1 MTPLA
6 AGSPWFPYRVPL
18 AGARLRLFCFP
29 FAGKGAS
36 VFRGWQDQLPPWA
49 EVWPVQYPG
58 RETRFKERPFGRLET
73 LVRALCAELVP
84 ALDRPFAFFGHS
96 MGALVAFE
104 AARLLRREYGLAPV
118 HLFVSGQGAPQFA
131 RTTSPAQGPP
141 VGVPLTAFG
150 GLADEAVPWH
160 ALASWREQAAGPFG
174 LYLLA
179 GGHFFL
185 QTAQAPLLRLLA
197 GGLEGHAAG
206 PPAGDEVHLW
216 RVRLN
221 VPAPALAALAA
232 TLAPDE
238 QARAAHFLREQD
250 RARFVASRAAL
261 RAVLA
266 GYAGLPP
273 ECCRFG
279 YTAHGKPFLLGP
291 PALTRLQFNLSHSD
305 DLALVA
311 VACDRPVGV
320 DVERIR
326 PEVDVPGVGRLVFS
340 QAERHA
346 LDRVPRAD
354 RLAAFFDLWARKEA
368 YLKCLGLGFSGSPGQ
383 VTVGPAGAEG
393 PCFLAN
399 LSLVP
404 GYAAAV
410 AVEGGWSHL
419 RCADWDCP

>member
-1 MTPLA
+1 MTLFA
-6 AGSPWFPYRVPL
+6 AGSPWFPYRVP
-18 AGARLRLFCFP
+18 
-29 FAGKGAS
+29 
-36 VFRGWQDQLPPWA
+36 
-49 EVWPVQYPG
+49 
-58 RETRFKERPFGRLET
+58 
-73 LVRALCAELVP
+73 
-84 ALDRPFAFFGHS
+84 
-96 MGALVAFE
+96 M
-104 AARLLRREYGLAPV
+104 
-118 HLFVSGQGAPQFA
+118 
-131 RTTSPAQGPP
+131 
-141 VGVPLTAFG
+141 
-150 GLADEAVPWH
+150 
-160 ALASWREQAAGPFG
+160 
-174 LYLLA
+174 
-179 GGHFFL
+179 
-185 QTAQAPLLRLLA
+185 
-197 GGLEGHAAG
+197 AG
-206 PPAGDEVHLW
+206 PPAGDEIHLW
-216 RVRLN
+216 RVRLD

-232 TLAPDE
+232 MLTPDE

-250 RARFVASRAAL
+250 RARFVVSRAAL

-266 GYAGLPP
+266 GYGGLPP

-279 YTAHGKPFLLGP
+279 YTPHGKPFLLGP

-305 DLALVA
+305 GLALVA

-320 DVERIR
+320 DLERIR

-346 LDRVPRAD
+346 LDRVPGAD

-399 LSLVP
+399 LSPAP

-410 AVEGGWSHL
+410 AAEGGWSHL